1 MNRILSLIG
10 VVLVVGCGPEP
21 IDVDEL
27 VNVFGV
33 HQLYV
38 GEPYSGPVFKKRG
51 DVITMTGTL
60 KDGKFDGL
68 YEEFWENGQLR
79 RKETLK
85 DGERDGPYEDY
96 DENGQLE
103 EKSSYKDG
111 ELDGPYEDYYNGQ
124 LLWKGTY
131 KDGEYD
137 GPYESYNRNG
147 QLAVKGTYKDGQKC
161 GEWLEQGETVTYDP
175 C

>member
-1 MNRILSLIG
+1 MKRILSLIG

-33 HQLYV
+33 HQLYL
-38 GEPYSGPVFKKRG
+38 GEPYSGPVFKKSG
-51 DVITMTGTL
+51 DVITMTGSL

-68 YEEFWENGQLR
+68 YEEFWENGQRR

-85 DGERDGPYEDY
+85 DGERDGLWENYY
-96 DENGQLE
+96 DNGQVMVTQT
-103 EKSSYKDG
+103 YKDG
-111 ELDGPYEDYYNGQ
+111 QRDGPYERYINSGDQ
-124 LLWKGTY
+124 LL
-131 KDGEYD
+131 E
-137 GPYESYNRNG
+137 
-147 QLAVKGTYKDGQKC
+147 KGTYKDGQKC
-161 GEWLEQGETVTYDP
+161 GEWFEGAMDGEMNRITVTYDP